1 MIKAVQLEHERS
13 RVCGESP
20 ANGFEHVLSVYE
32 TFDTDFLLHSRWQ
45 TRCTH
50 PQPLY
55 LASTSSGLKTPH
67 LLSSLEIAGSFRP
80 IGKSEKSGFPRHRKR
95 WRSIRRIREDRFTPN
110 FRQRFTV
117 PGSKADDGLSSDI
130 SGQATKR
137 DQTRDHRRQLSLSR
151 TILRHSQPIPSH
163 PIPWQKYVS
172 ILLPRGHY
180 ATWKCNS
187 HSRIRLSELSR
198 SSTVSFGL
206 GFSIFWSKLLVN
218 DLSIYTNARS
228 SIICIHMCC
237 WKTVKRTGT
246 VASLHNG
253 VDRDFI
259 AISKRSLLST
269 WFSNTM
275 LG

>member
-1 MIKAVQLEHERS
+1 MTKAVQLEHERS

-32 TFDTDFLLHSRWQ
+32 TFDTDLLLHSRWQ

-50 PQPLY
+50 PQPLC

-95 WRSIRRIREDRFTPN
+95 WRSIRRMREDRFTPN
-110 FRQRFTV
+110 FRQRFAV
-117 PGSKADDGLSSDI
+117 PGSKADGLSSDI

-151 TILRHSQPIPSH
+151 TILRHSQAIPSH
-163 PIPWQKYVS
+163 PMTEI
-172 ILLPRGHY
+172 
-180 ATWKCNS
+180 
-187 HSRIRLSELSR
+187 RIYSFAARPLR
-198 SSTVSFGL
+198 SSTVSSGF
-206 GFSIFWSKLLVN
+206 GFSVFWSKLLVN
-218 DLSIYTNARS
+218 DSSIYTNARS
-228 SIICIHMCC
+228 SIICIHTCC